1 MKNRYKFILNSD
13 YGINSIN
20 NISLKKIIEEFSIP
34 DRIMIEI
41 EKDQIS
47 IEIKLEYE
55 DINLKILTTI
65 NFYVGTKI
73 PEFQTLSFIVK
84 KLYLN
89 KTEYITEGED
99 IRTALSKIKKYLI
112 KNNKTIDFEYK
123 EDKYFGEYNFDNSNL
138 TIFIEK
144 FNHKKYID
152 GIYIDLPYKDNPD
165 IAKIIEI
172 LKLNILDFSI
182 L

>member
-1 MKNRYKFILNSD
+1 MKNRYKFVLNSD

-89 KTEYITEGED
+89 K
-99 IRTALSKIKKYLI
+99 K
-112 KNNKTIDFEYK
+112 
-123 EDKYFGEYNFDNSNL
+123 
-138 TIFIEK
+138 
-144 FNHKKYID
+144 
-152 GIYIDLPYKDNPD
+152 
-165 IAKIIEI
+165 
-172 LKLNILDFSI
+172 
-182 L
+182 

>member
-152 GIYIDLPYKDNPD
+152 SIYIDLPYKDNPD

-182 L
+182 S